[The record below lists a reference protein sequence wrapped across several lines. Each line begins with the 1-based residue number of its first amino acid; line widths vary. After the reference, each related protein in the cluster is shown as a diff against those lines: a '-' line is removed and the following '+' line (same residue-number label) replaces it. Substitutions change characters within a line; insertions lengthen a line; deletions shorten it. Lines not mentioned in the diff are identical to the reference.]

1 MRIKFVDIQRQNK
14 ILKKQFM
21 SVIEKTVDDADFIMG
36 KTLEKF
42 ENSFAK
48 FCDKKYAV
56 GVNSGTDA
64 LKLALLAYGIKDGD
78 EVITAPNS
86 YFSTA
91 MVISEIGATPV
102 FVDINKDTYTMNV
115 DLLEKAISKK
125 TKAIIPVHLYGHV
138 VDMDPILRLAR
149 KYKLAVI
156 EDACQAHGAMYKG
169 KKVPYGETGVFSF
182 YPGKNIGCFG
192 DGGALVTNN
201 KAIAHKIFYL
211 RNDGSF
217 KKYIHKVIGIKSRLD
232 TLQAAILRMKLHYL
246 EKWNKKR
253 HQHAM
258 KYNKLLGG
266 IPEVT
271 IPKVASYASHV
282 YHIYC
287 IEYKNRDKLW
297 KYLKNKG
304 IEAQIHY
311 PVPIHLQDA
320 YKNNKYKKGSF
331 PVTEEKAQTI
341 LSLPMFPE
349 LTDKEIR
356 YVCSVIKEFVNAS

>member
-14 ILKKQFM
+14 ILKKQLM
-21 SVIEKTVDDADFIMG
+21 SVVERIVDSADFIMG

-78 EVITAPNS
+78 EVITVPNS

-91 MVISEIGATPV
+91 MVITDIRATPV
-102 FVDINKDTYTMNV
+102 FVDIDTDTYTMNV

-138 VDMDPILRLAR
+138 ADMDPILRLAR

-169 KKVPYGETGVFSF
+169 KKVPYGETGAFSF

-192 DGGALVTNN
+192 DGGALVTDS
-201 KAIAHKIFYL
+201 KEVADKILYL
-211 RNDGSF
+211 RNDGSL

-232 TLQAAILRMKLHYL
+232 ALQAAILHMKLPYL
-246 EKWNKKR
+246 EEWNKKR

-258 KYNKLLGG
+258 KYNQLLGAIPG
-266 IPEVT
+266 ITTPR
-271 IPKVASYASHV
+271 VASYAFHV

-287 IEYKNRDKLW
+287 IECKNRDKLW
-297 KYLKNKG
+297 EYLKSKG
-304 IEAQIHY
+304 VEAQIHY
-311 PVPIHLQDA
+311 PAPIHLQDA

-349 LTDKEIR
+349 LTDREIR
-356 YVCSVIKEFVNAS
+356 YVCSAIKEFVI

>member
-1 MRIKFVDIQRQNK
+1 MRIKFVDLQRQNRS
-14 ILKKQFM
+14 LKKELM
-21 SVIEKTVDDADFIMG
+21 SVIEKTVDEADFIMG

-64 LKLALLAYGIKDGD
+64 LKLALLAYGIKNGV
-78 EVITAPNS
+78 EVITVPNS

-102 FVDINKDTYTMNV
+102 FVDIDTDTYTMNV
-115 DLLEKAISKK
+115 ELLEKAISKK

-138 VDMDPILRLAR
+138 ADMDPILRLAR

-169 KKVPYGETGVFSF
+169 KKVPYGETGAFSF

-192 DGGALVTNN
+192 DGGALVTDS
-201 KAIAHKIFYL
+201 KKVADKILYL
-211 RNDGSF
+211 RNDGSL
-217 KKYIHKVIGIKSRLD
+217 KKYIHKVSGIKSRLD
-232 TLQAAILRMKLHYL
+232 ALQAAILSMKLHYL
-246 EKWNKKR
+246 EQWNKKR
-253 HQHAM
+253 YLHAM
-258 KYNKLLGG
+258 KYNQLLGAIPG
-266 IPEVT
+266 ITTPR
-271 IPKVASYASHV
+271 VASYASHA

-287 IEYKNRDKLW
+287 IECRNRDKLW
-297 KYLKNKG
+297 EYLKNKG
-304 IEAQIHY
+304 VEAQIHY
-311 PVPIHLQDA
+311 PLPIHLQDA
-320 YKNNKYKKGSF
+320 YKNKKYKKGSF

-349 LTDKEIR
+349 LTDREVG
-356 YVCSVIKEFVNAS
+356 YVCSVINEFVNAS

>member
-1 MRIKFVDIQRQNK
+1 MKIKFVDLQRQNK
-14 ILKKQFM
+14 ILKKQLM
-21 SVIEKTVDDADFIMG
+21 PVIERVVDSADFIMG

-42 ENSFAK
+42 ERSFAK
-48 FCDKKYAV
+48 YCDKKYTV
-56 GVNSGTDA
+56 GLNSGTDA

-78 EVITAPNS
+78 EVITVPNS

-91 MVISEIGATPV
+91 MVISEIGAKPV
-102 FVDINKDTYTMNV
+102 FIDINKDTYTMDV

-125 TKAIIPVHLYGHV
+125 TKAVIPVHLYGNV
-138 VDMDPILRLAR
+138 ADMDPILKLAK

-156 EDACQAHGAMYKG
+156 EDACQAHGAKYKG
-169 KKVPYGETGVFSF
+169 KKVPYGETGAFSF
-182 YPGKNIGCFG
+182 YPGKNLGCFG
-192 DGGALVTNN
+192 DGGALVTDN
-201 KAIAHKIFYL
+201 KEVADKILYL

-232 TLQAAILRMKLHYL
+232 TLQAAILSIKLHYL
-246 EKWNKKR
+246 EQWNKMR
-253 HQHAM
+253 YQHAM
-258 KYNKLLGG
+258 QYNKLFGN
-266 IPEVT
+266 IPEIIT
-271 IPKVASYASHV
+271 PKVASYASHV

-311 PVPIHLQDA
+311 PFPIHLQDA
-320 YKNNKYKKGSF
+320 YRNEKYKKGSF

-356 YVCSVIKEFVNAS
+356 YVCGVIKEFVNAS